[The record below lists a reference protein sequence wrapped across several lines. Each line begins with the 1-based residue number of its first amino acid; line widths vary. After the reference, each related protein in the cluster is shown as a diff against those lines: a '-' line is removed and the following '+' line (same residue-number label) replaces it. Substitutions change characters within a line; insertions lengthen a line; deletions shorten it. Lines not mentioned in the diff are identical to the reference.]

1 MKRTITLIVALT
13 FALSLGG
20 CSWFK
25 KKPTHSPADNGQ
37 MDHKSMQKN
46 MHGKKKA
53 KAVHHMKKGT
63 SKGHRKGKRILCNS
77 KKTYDKGTP
86 CWHWKRGARMGKAAK

>member
-1 MKRTITLIVALT
+1 MKRTITLIIAMT

-25 KKPTHSPADNGQ
+25 KKSDPAPAHSEQ
-37 MDHKSMQKN
+37 MDKKPMHKKG
-46 MHGKKKA
+46 HGKKA
-53 KAVHHMKKGT
+53 MHKKT
-63 SKGHRKGKRILCNS
+63 SKGVKKGKKILCNS

-86 CWHWKRGARMGKAAK
+86 CWHWKRGARIGKPSK

>member
-25 KKPTHSPADNGQ
+25 KKSHSPSDDGQ
-37 MDHKSMQKN
+37 MDHKTMQKD
-46 MHGKKKA
+46 MHGKKKS
-53 KAVHHMKKGT
+53 KATHHKKKT
-63 SKGHRKGKRILCNS
+63 SKGVHKGKRILCNS

-86 CWHWKRGARMGKAAK
+86 CWHWKRGARIGKAGK